1 MYPPAQGDGNDGNTH
16 IYMYIY
22 IRDVSLQTENRIPMI
37 VAILHHTQLTI
48 PSLEAISTMFGPL
61 SHQPEPK
68 LFEKR
73 TDGNEFQCP
82 PSILSTAC
90 HPLVEEMT
98 ERVNDFFLTNW
109 PFPDEARRRAFVAGQ
124 YARVAC
130 LAFPMA
136 NNDRIYLICVLLTIQ
151 FLIDGTMIL
160 TQIPC
165 RHS

>member
-1 MYPPAQGDGNDGNTH
+1 
-16 IYMYIY
+16 
-22 IRDVSLQTENRIPMI
+22 
-37 VAILHHTQLTI
+37 
-48 PSLEAISTMFGPL
+48 
-61 SHQPEPK
+61 
-68 LFEKR
+68 
-73 TDGNEFQCP
+73 
-82 PSILSTAC
+82 
-90 HPLVEEMT
+90 MT

-151 FLIDGTMIL
+151 FLIDGTTAL
-160 TQIPC
+160 TRIPC